1 MPTRSAAYFI
11 AVLGLASCFSLACFK
26 SSTSQASFESSSDS
40 SSSPFRSSSSSSP
53 DDDEQTEDDAYRRDV
68 QDYAS
73 SFDATGDDT
82 RVFQRD
88 LSEIAET
95 HGFMD
100 WESHEGTYLAIG
112 RGLAGANL
120 DDRRFRKLAV
130 ELANE
135 DFGRLA
141 LLQAGFEAGRE
152 GARTR

>member
-11 AVLGLASCFSLACFK
+11 AILGLASCFSLACSK
-26 SSTSQASFESSSDS
+26 SLTTQASFESSSDS

-53 DDDEQTEDDAYRRDV
+53 DDDEQTEDEAYRRDV

-95 HGFMD
+95 HGFID

-112 RGLAGANL
+112 RGLARANL
-120 DDRRFRKLAV
+120 DG
-130 ELANE
+130 ANVQE
-135 DFGRLA
+135 IRLVA
-141 LLQAGFEAGRE
+141 TAMPRIEAYQFD
-152 GARTR
+152 